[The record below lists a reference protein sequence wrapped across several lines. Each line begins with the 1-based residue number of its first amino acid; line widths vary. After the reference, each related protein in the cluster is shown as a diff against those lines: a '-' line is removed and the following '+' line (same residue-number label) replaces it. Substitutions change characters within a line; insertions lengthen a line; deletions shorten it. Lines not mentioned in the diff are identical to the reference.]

1 MDVICNAPFGSG
13 KEGPLLDVRGP
24 NVDAV
29 NLYLARRTEQAAA
42 AASAREREAVHM
54 G

>member
-29 NLYLARRTEQAAA
+29 NLYLARRTEAA